1 MVQDLD
7 KKIQK
12 LQSEFEN
19 NSLHHALIFQGAE
32 LGRIED
38 NALLFPFLLEGMVDH
53 LGLVLSADAGQYLPL
68 RLRNAELLERFLD
81 AVRDVIPGAL
91 HAILRPDVEVDLIQ
105 V

>member
-38 NALLFPFLLEGMVDH
+38 NACILPQ
-53 LGLVLSADAGQYLPL
+53 VLSMNQVQK
-68 RLRNAELLERFLD
+68 E
-81 AVRDVIPGAL
+81 
-91 HAILRPDVEVDLIQ
+91 HPDLFI
-105 V
+105 